1 MKSEYLDEIIG
12 KAAVNYQKIVYGE
25 NAIRG
30 IFEKDVVGSLQNAAS
45 GVK

>member
-1 MKSEYLDEIIG
+1 MG
-12 KAAVNYQKIVYGE
+12 KAASSYQKIVYSK

-30 IFEKDVVGSLQNAAS
+30 LFEKDVVGSLQNAAF